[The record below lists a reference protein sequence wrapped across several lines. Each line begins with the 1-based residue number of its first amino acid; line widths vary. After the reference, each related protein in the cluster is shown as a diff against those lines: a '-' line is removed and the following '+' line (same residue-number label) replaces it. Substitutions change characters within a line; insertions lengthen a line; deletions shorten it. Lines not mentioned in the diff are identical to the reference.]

1 LRRAFAAAAGTAAG
15 LVALLGYKSGP
26 APHRLVAAPRSIG
39 PDVTVPPTT
48 STPGA
53 TPPAEQATPPAEQ
66 KVDGPV
72 EDTRYGPVQVEVT
85 IRGGKLVDVTALQL
99 PSDRRRSEEISTEAA
114 PILRQEALAAQ
125 GVSIDTVSGAT
136 YTSDGYAASLQ
147 AALDAARR

>member
-1 LRRAFAAAAGTAAG
+1 MLRRAFAAAAGTAAG

-48 STPGA
+48 STPG
-53 TPPAEQATPPAEQ
+53 ATPPAEQ

-114 PILRQEALAAQ
+114 PILRQEALDAQ

>member
-1 LRRAFAAAAGTAAG
+1 MLRRAFAAAAGTAAG

-26 APHRLVAAPRSIG
+26 APHRLAAAPRSIG
-39 PDVTVPPTT
+39 PDVTAPPTT
-48 STPGA
+48 STTGA
-53 TPPAEQATPPAEQ
+53 TPAAEQ

-72 EDTRYGPVQVEVT
+72 EQNRYGPVQVEVT
-85 IRGGKLVDVTALQL
+85 IRDGKLVDVTALQL

-125 GVSIDTVSGAT
+125 GAGIDTVSGAT
-136 YTSDGYAASLQ
+136 YTSDSYAESLQ